1 MSCDGSEEGL
11 GSSAERVRG
20 REEGKK
26 KKKRGKRERER
37 KKNEV
42 FQVKSRLYSS
52 LGF

>member
-26 KKKRGKRERER
+26 KKKRERER